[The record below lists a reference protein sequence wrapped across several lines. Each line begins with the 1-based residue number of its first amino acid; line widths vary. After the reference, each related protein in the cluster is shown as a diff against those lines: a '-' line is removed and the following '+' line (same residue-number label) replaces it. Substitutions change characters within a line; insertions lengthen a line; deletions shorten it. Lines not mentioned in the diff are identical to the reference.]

1 MVSTADAG
9 RLARKLRRLYG
20 RDAARGVSP
29 PDPPDAVPAPS
40 LASYRDTPVEFAR
53 DVLGVTLT
61 ADQERIA
68 RALPGRVKIE
78 AGHSLGKTH
87 LMAVL
92 VLWWF
97 HTRDPGVVVC
107 NAPKFEHLC
116 DVLWA
121 EIRMLTQRAVRPLPD
136 HFIGPRAPEM
146 YHHPGH
152 WAKGFTT
159 SKGEA
164 YQGRHHP
171 NMLFV
176 FDEDEGI
183 DQIFWTATATMY
195 QPDHGHAWIA
205 SCNPLTTSS
214 ASYLESQKHD
224 QSGGPK
230 WKLFTLSSL
239 RHPNVI
245 EELAG
250 RPAPIPNAVSLGQ
263 VSQWFA
269 DWTTPVERPEDRQ
282 EEDIE
287 WPPPMPCPEC
297 ASKEKKDDAD
307 VRRYDSEGGIGA
319 SGKDVPHRERAA
331 VPGEPTGDHDNCPRC
346 AGTGTVGGGVFY
358 RPGPVFLSRVMG
370 HRPTAGV
377 DTVWSTRVWERAITP
392 SWTPQQCWERGF
404 GISIGVDAAGYG
416 DDDTAFHVR
425 SGPKSLYHE
434 ARNGWG
440 PGQAAGRLKEL
451 CCEWAEWYNRQAQG
465 DRPSLTPFDVQVTI
479 EFDGG
484 FGVGVYSHAEEYY
497 GWRGISVGGASGLS
511 DPNGRPMF
519 ANLRA
524 EMWFDGAR
532 KANGWQ
538 MDLSALPQGV
548 KDRLRLQLLSPKYTI
563 RPDGSR
569 LVESKKEI
577 KARLGRS
584 PDDAD
589 ALLLSHLRAPEAAP
603 TVLWGA
609 EK

>member
-1 MVSTADAG
+1 MSTADPG

-20 RDAARGVSP
+20 RGAVAALP
-29 PDPPDAVPAPS
+29 PPAPS
-40 LASYRDTPVEFAR
+40 DGPPERPLDDYRDDPVGFVS
-53 DVLGVTLT
+53 DVLGATLT
-61 ADQERIA
+61 DDQATII

-78 AGHSLGKTH
+78 SGHNVGKSMC
-87 LMAVL
+87 MACA

-97 HTRDPGVVVC
+97 YTRPKSIVVC
-107 NAPKFEHLC
+107 NAPKYEHLC

-121 EIRMLTQRAVRPLPD
+121 EIRMLHARAVRPLPD
-136 HFIGPRAPEM
+136 FFVGPKAPEM
-146 YHHPGH
+146 YEHPDH
-152 WAKGFTT
+152 WAKGYTT
-159 SKGEA
+159 SRGESF
-164 YQGRHHP
+164 QGRHRE

-183 DQIFWTATATMY
+183 DGVYWTTTGTMY
-195 QPDHGHAWIA
+195 QPGHGHGWIA
-205 SCNPLTTSS
+205 SCNPVTTSS
-214 ASYLESQKHD
+214 QSYLESLKHEPD
-224 QSGGPK
+224 GRPK
-230 WKLFTLSSL
+230 WKMFVLSSL
-239 RHPNVI
+239 NHPNVKA
-245 EELAG
+245 EL
-250 RPAPIPNAVSLGQ
+250 RNEPPPIPNAVSLAQ
-263 VSQWFA
+263 VNTWLA
-269 DWTTPVERPEDRQ
+269 DWATPVERPEDRQ
-282 EEDIE
+282 EEDVE
-287 WPPPMPCPEC
+287 WPP
-297 ASKEKKDDAD
+297 
-307 VRRYDSEGGIGA
+307 G
-319 SGKDVPHRERAA
+319 SG
-331 VPGEPTGDHDNCPRC
+331 TY
-346 AGTGTVGGGVFY
+346 Y

-377 DTVWSTRVWERAITP
+377 DTVWSARAWERAITP